1 MCLVG
6 GVSGGDALN
15 IIVAVDRCS
24 LDSCS
29 AIRLEAAMGRR
40 VWVPVVS
47 GPLAPFAAG
56 YESWLRSRAYSPS
69 AAADRVY
76 QFDQLSRWL
85 QREGLGAVE
94 LTGEQAERFAA
105 TRRAAGL
112 VTWVAPRCAMLPVGY
127 LSGLGVAPPPV
138 PVLAQGPLQELLAD
152 YRRYLS
158 VERGLSDHTVFDA
171 YEPAARLFLTAVGA
185 DSHSVGLERLCAA
198 EVSSFLAG
206 ECPKRSVSGARDLV
220 CALRS
225 LLRYLHVAGRIS
237 APLVWAVPSVADLR
251 DRSLPRGL
259 EPAAVRRL
267 LASCDR
273 RRLVGRRDY
282 AILLLLSRL
291 GLRAGEVAGMRLDD
305 VDWRRGELLVRG
317 KGNRQDVLPLPV
329 DVGEALV
336 SYLRRRPC
344 CEARALFLRVTA
356 PRVGMDRC
364 TVAWVVRA
372 ACDRAGLPRVG
383 AHRLRHT
390 AATQMLRAGASLA
403 EIGQVLR
410 HREQKT
416 TTIYAK
422 VDRKALR
429 PLARPWPGGAA

>member
-1 MCLVG
+1 
-6 GVSGGDALN
+6 
-15 IIVAVDRCS
+15 
-24 LDSCS
+24 
-29 AIRLEAAMGRR
+29 MGRQ

-76 QFDQLSRWL
+76 QLDQLSRWL
-85 QREGLGAVE
+85 QREGLGVAE

-112 VTWVAPRCAMLPVGY
+112 VTWAAPRSAMLPVAY
-127 LSGLGVAPPPV
+127 LRGLGLAPQPV
-138 PVLAQGPLQELLAD
+138 PVVAQGPLQELLAD

-158 VERGLSDHTVFDA
+158 IERGLSDHTVFDA

-185 DSHSVGLERLCAA
+185 DPNSVGLDRLRAA
-198 EVSSFLAG
+198 QVSSFLAS
-206 ECPKRSVSGARDLV
+206 ECPKRSMSGARDLV

-225 LLRYLHVAGRIS
+225 LLRYLHVAGLINI
-237 APLVWAVPSVADLR
+237 PLVWAVPSVADLR

-259 EPAAVRRL
+259 DPAAVRRL

-291 GLRAGEVAGMRLDD
+291 GLRAGEVAAMRLGD

-317 KGNRQDVLPLPV
+317 KGSRQDVLPLPV
-329 DVGEALV
+329 DVGEAMV
-336 SYLRRRPC
+336 SYLRRRPRC
-344 CEARALFLRVTA
+344 ASRALFLRVTA
-356 PRVGMDRC
+356 PRTEMDRC

-410 HREQKT
+410 HRERKT
-416 TTIYAK
+416 TAIYAK
-422 VDRKALR
+422 VNWNALR
-429 PLARPWPGGAA
+429 PLAPPWPGGAA

>member
-1 MCLVG
+1 
-6 GVSGGDALN
+6 
-15 IIVAVDRCS
+15 
-24 LDSCS
+24 
-29 AIRLEAAMGRR
+29 MGRR

-85 QREGLGAVE
+85 QRERLGAEE

-105 TRRAAGL
+105 ARRAAGL
-112 VTWVAPRCAMLPVGY
+112 VTWAAPRSAMLPVGY
-127 LSGLGVAPPPV
+127 LRGLGVAPPAV
-138 PVLAQGPLQELLAD
+138 PVVAQGPLQELLAD

-158 VERGLSDHTVFDA
+158 IERGLSDHTVFDA

-185 DSHSVGLERLCAA
+185 NRHVNLDQLCAA
-198 EVSSFLAG
+198 QVTSFLAR

-225 LLRYLHVAGRIS
+225 LLRYLHVAGLIE

-259 EPAAVRRL
+259 EPAAVNRL

-291 GLRAGEVAGMRLDD
+291 GLRAGEVAAIRLDD
-305 VDWRRGELLVRG
+305 VDWRRGELLVHG
-317 KGNRQDVLPLPV
+317 KGNRQDMLPLP
-329 DVGEALV
+329 DVGEAMV

-356 PRVGMDRC
+356 PRAGMDRC
-364 TVAWVVRA
+364 TVAWVVRV
-372 ACDRAGLPRVG
+372 ACDRAGLARVG

-416 TTIYAK
+416 TAIYAK